1 LRTLTIPAALALLA
15 TAPLLSPNARA
26 QQNNPGYFIPP
37 AARTPAAAGPATPA
51 ARPAP
56 RAQAGQ
62 GSTGIVPP
70 ALPTPVETAP
80 IQMTLPPVPD
90 LPALPKGAAPPTPI
104 IGVLGVPEIMR
115 ASKAAQ
121 QVQQAINQRRERLNE
136 DAQTEQQAWRELQQ
150 QLSNP
155 RSGLSQDQLR
165 AKEADLQARITTAQK
180 QFRDRNRQ
188 IEEAGQFGL
197 AQIERTLVGVIRQV
211 SESRGINLV
220 LQRSQVALNANEFDI
235 TPQVTEQ
242 LNKVLTKVQIPAEG
256 VNIVIP
262 QDQGGLPP
270 AAEPDAAQPPAL
282 GAAAAGPV
290 PSASRQ

>member
-1 LRTLTIPAALALLA
+1 
-15 TAPLLSPNARA
+15 
-26 QQNNPGYFIPP
+26 
-37 AARTPAAAGPATPA
+37 
-51 ARPAP
+51 
-56 RAQAGQ
+56 
-62 GSTGIVPP
+62 
-70 ALPTPVETAP
+70 
-80 IQMTLPPVPD
+80 MTLPPVPD
-90 LPALPKGAAPPTPI
+90 LPALPKGAPPPTPV

-121 QVQQAINQRRERLNE
+121 QVQQAINQRREKLNE

-155 RSGLSQDQLR
+155 HSGLSPEQLR
-165 AKEADLQARITTAQK
+165 AKEGDLQARITNAQK

-197 AQIERTLVGVIRQV
+197 AQIERTLVGVVRQV

-242 LNKVLTKVQIPAEG
+242 LNKILTKVQIPAEG

-262 QDQGGLPP
+262 QDQGGTPP
-270 AAEPDAAQPPAL
+270 AAEPEAAQPPAL
-282 GAAAAGPV
+282 GASAASPAPAAANPA

>member
-1 LRTLTIPAALALLA
+1 MRTFPHSAALAALASAILLP
-15 TAPLLSPNARA
+15 PLARA
-26 QQNNPGYFIPP
+26 QQSPGYFIPP
-37 AARTPAAAGPATPA
+37 AARPPAGAAAPAG
-51 ARPAP
+51 P
-56 RAQAGQ
+56 RAAPPARAGQ
-62 GSTGIVPP
+62 PAFVPP
-70 ALPTPVETAP
+70 PLPTAVETP
-80 IQMTLPPVPD
+80 PVQMTLPPVPD
-90 LPALPKGAAPPTPI
+90 LPSLPKGSPPPAPV

-121 QVQQAINQRRERLNE
+121 QVQQAINQRREKLNE
-136 DAQTEQQAWRELQQ
+136 DAQQEQSAWRELQQ

-155 RSGLSQDQLR
+155 KSGLSQDQLR
-165 AKEADLQARITTAQK
+165 AKEADLQGRITNAQK

-256 VNIVIP
+256 MNIVVP
-262 QDQGGLPP
+262 QDQQPALAGTEPEQGQPP
-270 AAEPDAAQPPAL
+270 AAS
-282 GAAAAGPV
+282 AAATAPI
-290 PSASRQ
+290 PAPAKP